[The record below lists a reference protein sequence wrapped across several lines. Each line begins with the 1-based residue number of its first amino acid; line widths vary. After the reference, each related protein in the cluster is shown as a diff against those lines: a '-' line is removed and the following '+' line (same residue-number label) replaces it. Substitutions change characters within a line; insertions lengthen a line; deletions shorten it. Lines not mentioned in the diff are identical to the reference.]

1 MSNIQRQKID
11 FVEPI
16 VFNNGNVLLN
26 YDHTAEGKYQFQS
39 IRMFLPFGISCND
52 YDGMKRYTIDAAI
65 KGIEEAYVQDF
76 INNISLIDKD
86 IIEYLKSDNR
96 PEQLAHLSSEDIDK
110 LYCSSIKETKYHP
123 QMRLRVVSQ
132 QGVIDSEF
140 HDENDTFIDMYNV
153 KEKHFKGYS
162 AIFII
167 ELSSI
172 VITPER
178 ITPSWKIVRARVF
191 PPQRITGYQFLD

>member
-1 MSNIQRQKID
+1 MSNIQRQQVKFID
-11 FVEPI
+11 PI
-16 VFNNGNVLLN
+16 IFKNGNILLN
-26 YDHTAEGKYQFQS
+26 YDHGDEGKYQFQT

-65 KGIEEAYVQDF
+65 KGIEEPYVQDF
-76 INNISLIDKD
+76 INNIGLIDKD
-86 IIEYLKSDNR
+86 IINFLKSDNR
-96 PEQLAHLSSEDIDK
+96 PEQLAHLNSEDIENM
-110 LYCSSIKETKYHP
+110 YCSSIKETKYHP

-153 KEKHFKGYS
+153 SDRHFKGYS

-172 VITPER
+172 VVTSER

-191 PPQRITGYQFLD
+191 PPQKITGYQFLD